1 MDSLC
6 GSRSRRLS
14 LETAKFLRVPFRIV
28 GHQTIYRYV
37 LFGGSLC
44 LTYRSP
50 TTGDWR
56 WVTTTEAIL
65 QYAERAYGLE
75 LYEPHEEESR

>member
-1 MDSLC
+1 MDSFS
-6 GSRSRRLS
+6 GRKIS

-44 LTYRSP
+44 LTRRSP

-56 WVTTTEAIL
+56 WATTTEAHL
-65 QYAERAYGLE
+65 QFAERACGLE
-75 LYEPHEEESR
+75 LCEPHEEESR